1 MEKET
6 IEANDLKFREKL
18 QELRSSL
25 ASRQQSNQNR
35 RNPKIFFTAAIIVI
49 AVIAI
54 AVFATQ
60 MKTQIYQAKSAPV
73 SNQLQISDSK
83 DPAALNHQFADQK
96 NHGKATPEI
105 ERTTHSAAQ
114 DTSSADSVNEAPK
127 LAELFALSKNKS
139 VEASVGLS
147 MNQNSENENSN
158 QTGSSFKESN
168 MEPPKADENGPSGPT
183 DELNKSPLSH
193 RTKISRLLTCSGV
206 KSRECIEPLSVFVV
220 NEHRNPHVWMEVHS
234 DSTPY
239 VLKHVYYHNGQKY
252 CEVPL
257 RIKFSRMRTWSNI
270 SLRNIKLIGSWR
282 VEIVAEDGTVID
294 QTAFEVLPGS

>member
-25 ASRQQSNQNR
+25 ASRQQSNQNK
-35 RNPKIFFTAAIIVI
+35 RNPKIFFTTTIIVL
-49 AVIAI
+49 AVVAI
-54 AVFATQ
+54 AVYATQ
-60 MKTQIYQAKSAPV
+60 MKTQIYQEKSAPI
-73 SNQLQISDSK
+73 SDQLQISDSK
-83 DPAALNHQFADQK
+83 NPATSNQQFADSK
-96 NHGKATPEI
+96 KRGKTTPEI
-105 ERTTHSAAQ
+105 EHATPSAAQ
-114 DTSSADSVNEAPK
+114 DTLSADSVNEAPE

-147 MNQNSENENSN
+147 MNQNSETKNPN
-158 QTGSSFKESN
+158 QTGSSFKKTD
-168 MEPPKADENGPSGPT
+168 MEPSKANVENQSGPT

-193 RTKISRLLTCSGV
+193 RTKISRLLTCSGI

-220 NEHRNPHVWMEVHS
+220 NEHKNPHVWMEVYS
-234 DSTPY
+234 ETIPY

-257 RIKFSRMRTWSNI
+257 KIKFSRMRTWSNI
-270 SLRNIKLIGSWR
+270 TLRNIKLTGSWR
-282 VEIVAEDGTVID
+282 VEIVTEDGTVLD
-294 QTAFEVLPGS
+294 QTTFEVIPES